1 MLWGRS
7 GETARIDAVLTRAR
21 SGLGGALVLRGEAG
35 IGKSALLEYARTR
48 ATGMRVLRGAGVE
61 TESELPY
68 AGLHLLLGR
77 AVDRVDALPGPQ
89 ARALRGALGSADG
102 DAPNRFLVGLAVLT
116 LLADLAETG
125 PVLCLVDDA
134 HWLDQA
140 SAEALLFAARRLE
153 AERVAVLL
161 AVREPHA
168 PQLATPHL
176 DELPV
181 RRLPL
186 ADAEELLRERAA
198 DLPRRARERVLAEAD
213 GNPLALLTLSGD
225 GGPHRR
231 SGEPDRVQSAF
242 AERVAALPEPT
253 RTLVLVAAA
262 DDSGEIAAVLR
273 AAADLGARR
282 DDLRPAEREG
292 LLRVAEGRVE
302 FGHPLVRAAVYQGA
316 ASDARAAAHGA
327 LAAVFTSRP
336 ESADRRAW
344 HLAAAATEP
353 DEDVAALLAET
364 AERARTRG
372 GLSAVSAAYERA
384 AALSP
389 GPRDRSRRTVAAAE
403 AAVDAGDLARAA
415 DLVSRVDPS
424 HGDLAERA
432 AAARLHARLAVA
444 DGKADEAHRILF
456 GAVLAAGVAGPG
468 SGAAGLG
475 AGATGGA
482 AATAR
487 GGGAGAAEAG
497 ALLAD
502 AVRAAWVANDF
513 DCVAGIGAYAAR
525 FPEGDLARALARAA
539 LATNRLDDGHVAE
552 GVRELRS
559 LLAEPSPA
567 AEASHDRVTRARL
580 HLAAGDLHGAHRLA
594 ADLERECRHQ
604 GALAVL
610 PGVQVVL
617 AHTQTLLGRL
627 RDAHATV
634 ADGLRNAAETRQ
646 DHARVELLAAGAQI
660 AALQGDDDRCRE
672 LASEPLEL
680 GTAPA
685 YAQAAAALSLLDLG
699 RGRYEEAVVR
709 LEAVVA
715 GDRPMGVVG
724 SLPVLVEA
732 AFRLG
737 RPDRA
742 ADAADR
748 YALWAR
754 ATRQP
759 WARAVALRCQA
770 LVDGSEADFQRALEL
785 DSLPFDLA
793 RTRLLYGEWLRRRRR
808 MTEARRH
815 LRTASEDF
823 LRWRAEPWAA
833 RARAELRATGEVRAA
848 DTLARDGAEELLDR
862 LTPQELQVVRL
873 AATGLSNREI
883 GARLFLSPRTVGH
896 HLYKAYPKLGVA
908 SRTELGALG
917 LHRRPPELG
926 AARAPAG

>member
-1 MLWGRS
+1 MLRGRD
-7 GETARIDAVLTRAR
+7 GETARIDAIVADAR
-21 SGLGGALVLRGEAG
+21 SGRGGALVLRGEAG
-35 IGKSALLEYARTR
+35 IGKSALLEYARSR

-61 TESELPY
+61 AESELPY

-77 AVDRVDALPGPQ
+77 AVERAETLPGPQ
-89 ARALRGALGSADG
+89 ARALRGALGSADDG
-102 DAPNRFLVGLAVLT
+102 EPNRFLVGLAVLT
-116 LLADLAETG
+116 LLADLAETE

-140 SAEALLFAARRLE
+140 SAGALLFAARRLE
-153 AERVAVLL
+153 AERVAVLM

-168 PQLATPHL
+168 PQLATPHV

-181 RRLPL
+181 RRLPR
-186 ADAEELLRERAA
+186 ADAEELLRERAV
-198 DLPRRARERVLAEAD
+198 LPRRERERVLAEAA
-213 GNPLALLTLSGD
+213 GNPLALLTLSDTRGD
-225 GGPHRR
+225 DGTGARF
-231 SGEPDRVQSAF
+231 GELGRVQNAF

-253 RTLVLVAAA
+253 RALVLVAAA

-273 AAADLGARR
+273 AAADLGARGE
-282 DDLRPAEREG
+282 DLRPAEDEG
-292 LLRVAEGRVE
+292 LLRVREGRVE
-302 FGHPLVRAAVYQGA
+302 FGHPLVRSAVYQGA
-316 ASDARAAAHGA
+316 TSDARAAAHRA
-327 LAAVFTSRP
+327 LATVFASRP
-336 ESADRRAW
+336 ETADRRAW
-344 HLAAAATEP
+344 HLAAASAAP
-353 DEDVAALLAET
+353 DERVAALLVET

-389 GPRDRSRRTVAAAE
+389 DPGDRSRRTVAAAE

-415 DLVSRVDPS
+415 GLVSRVDPYR
-424 HGDLAERA
+424 GDLAERA
-432 AAARLHARLAVA
+432 AVARLHARLAVA

-456 GAVLAAGVAGPG
+456 GTVLA
-468 SGAAGLG
+468 SGGAEPAG
-475 AGATGGA
+475 AGSAGGA
-482 AATAR
+482 AET
-487 GGGAGAAEAG
+487 G
-497 ALLAD
+497 ALLVD

-525 FPEGDLARALARAA
+525 FPEGAPARTLARAA
-539 LATNRLDDGHVAE
+539 LATNRLDHGHVAE

-567 AEASHDRVTRARL
+567 AEAPRDRVTRARL

-594 ADLERECRHQ
+594 TDLERECRHQ
-604 GALAVL
+604 GAMAVL

-627 RDAHATV
+627 RDARATL
-634 ADGLRNAAETRQ
+634 ADGLRNAAETCQ
-646 DHARVELLAAGAQI
+646 DHARVELLSAGARI
-660 AALQGDDDRCRE
+660 AALQGDDDRCRA
-672 LASEPLEL
+672 LAAEPLEL

-685 YAQAAAALSLLDLG
+685 CAQAAAALSLLDLG

-709 LEAVVA
+709 MEAVVA

-748 YALWAR
+748 YALWAE

-759 WARAVALRCQA
+759 WARAVALRCRA
-770 LVDGSEADFQRALEL
+770 LLDGSGADFQRALEL
-785 DSLPFDLA
+785 DALPFDRAL
-793 RTRLLYGEWLRRRRR
+793 TRLLYGEWLRRRRR

-833 RARAELRATGEVRAA
+833 RARAELRATGEIRAT
-848 DTLARDGAEELLDR
+848 DPLARDGAEELLDR

-917 LHRRPPELG
+917 LHREPPERHG
-926 AARAPAG
+926 DERAPTG